1 MSDLVAIV
9 YPSLE
14 KAEAVRQEFLTLQ
27 KEYLISL
34 DDAVIAVKTDD
45 NKIKLHQMVN
55 TTATGAA
62 SGSSWGLL
70 VGMVF
75 LMPVVGVVTGA
86 ASGALGGLL
95 ADFGINDKFMKD
107 LSGSIQ
113 PGNAVL
119 FLLIRSMTADKVL
132 EEIRGSGGVV
142 LKTSLDNDK
151 ETALREAPRRP
162 GRPVG
167 LSIPMR
173 AAGRVRPLNPACG
186 DSAAARSSPPPARR
200 PPAARPRRRDRPRR
214 FPSA

>member
-27 KEYLISL
+27 KEYLITL

-45 NKIKLHQMVN
+45 GKIKLHQMVN

-62 SGSSWGLL
+62 SGSFWGLL

-75 LMPVVGVVTGA
+75 LMPVVGVVIGA

-107 LSGSIQ
+107 LSESIQ
-113 PGNAVL
+113 PGNAAL

-132 EEIRGSGGVV
+132 EEIQGYGGVV

-151 ETALREAPRRP
+151 ETALRNALAGHAHVDAP
-162 GRPVG
+162 
-167 LSIPMR
+167 L
-173 AAGRVRPLNPACG
+173 A
-186 DSAAARSSPPPARR
+186 PPA
-200 PPAARPRRRDRPRR
+200 
-214 FPSA
+214 PSV